1 MSKNKSPRNYI
12 ILECSQC
19 RLNHDKRIS
28 GVGRY
33 LVSKNKKNTP
43 IKLTLNKYCK
53 FCNKHTVHKET
64 K

>member
-1 MSKNKSPRNYI
+1 MSKNKGPRNYI
-12 ILECSQC
+12 ILECSNC
-19 RLNHDKRIS
+19 RSNLDKRVV

-43 IKLTLNKYCK
+43 TKLTLNKYCK
-53 FCNKHTVHKET
+53 FCNKHTLHKET